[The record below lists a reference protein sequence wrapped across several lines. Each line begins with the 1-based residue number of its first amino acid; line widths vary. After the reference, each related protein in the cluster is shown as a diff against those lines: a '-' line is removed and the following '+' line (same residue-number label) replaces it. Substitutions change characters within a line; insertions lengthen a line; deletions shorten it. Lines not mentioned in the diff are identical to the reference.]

1 MLDLQFLRNNKEK
14 VTESIKKR
22 RLSVDFDQFISTDEA
37 RRKLIVE
44 VETLNSEKNKAA
56 KAKAIEKGKEIKEK
70 LQKKEAE
77 LAEIEVRFQELLEQI
92 PNLLHPE
99 VPDGTSEKDNQEIKK
114 WGDETKFDFVPKD
127 HLTLG
132 KELGIIDQERGAKL
146 SGHGFYY
153 LTGDGARLELALVS
167 WVVDFLTKGGFTP
180 LIPPLMVRK
189 RFVEG
194 TGYLPRRQEPDI
206 YKIDGEDLF
215 LSATAEIQIAGM
227 HADEMLDT
235 LPKNYVGFS
244 PSFRKEAGSYGKY
257 THGIFRVH
265 QFDKVEIFK
274 FVVPEKS
281 EEAFKEI
288 ISLQE
293 KIYQDLEIPYQVV
306 NICSGEMSAPAF
318 LKYDLEYWDPVEG
331 RYREM
336 TSTSNTT
343 DYQARR
349 LNIKYKSSGKAEFVH
364 TLNGTAIALSRTII
378 ALLENHQQKDGS
390 VRIPKALHEYLGKD
404 IIQRQE

>member
-14 VTESIKKR
+14 VIEAIKKR
-22 RLSVDFDQFISTDEA
+22 RSGVDFEQFISTDEE
-37 RRKLIVE
+37 RRKLILE

-56 KAKAIEKGKEIKEK
+56 KEKDIEKGKEIKER

-77 LAEIEVRFQELLEQI
+77 LAEIESRFQEILEQI

-99 VPDGTSEKDNQEIKK
+99 VPDGTREKDNKEIKK
-114 WGDETKFDFVPKD
+114 WGSQTKFDFVPQD
-127 HLTLG
+127 HLTIGKTLG
-132 KELGIIDQERGAKL
+132 LIDQERGAKV

-153 LTGDGARLELALVS
+153 LTGDGARLEVALVS
-167 WVVDFLTKGGFTP
+167 WVMDFLTKEGFIP
-180 LIPPLMVRK
+180 VIPPIMVRK
-189 RFVEG
+189 KFVEG

-206 YKIDGEDLF
+206 YKIEGEDLF

-227 HADEMLDT
+227 YAGETLDT

-244 PSFRKEAGSYGKY
+244 SSFRKEAGSYGKY

-274 FVVPEKS
+274 FVAPEKS

-293 KIYQDLEIPYQVV
+293 KIYQNLEIPYRIV
-306 NICSGEMSAPAF
+306 NICSGEMSTPAF
-318 LKYDLEYWDPVEG
+318 LKHDLEYWDPVEG
-331 RYREM
+331 KYREM

-349 LNIKYKSSGKAEFVH
+349 LNIKYKSRGKAEFVH

-390 VRIPKALHEYLGKD
+390 IRIPKVLHEYLGKD
-404 IIQRQE
+404 IIRGQE